1 MTLRKEVAMTVPR
14 HRLQARRLG
23 LLADTH
29 DVAVDWPKAVA
40 AIRAAMGPVDA
51 ILHCGDLTSP
61 GAIESLREIAPVWA
75 IRNPMGDADP
85 APPTLVDGPRVLEV
99 GSAGIGL
106 VFALSTEPVKAE
118 TDPVLR
124 FPALTAETA
133 MQVLFG
139 GRVDVCVF
147 GGTHR
152 AQVASAAGTLFV
164 NPGSPTLAKARTV
177 GVLTLGDG
185 TAEVEIRPV
194 G

>member
-61 GAIESLREIAPVWA
+61 
-75 IRNPMGDADP
+75 
-85 APPTLVDGPRVLEV
+85 TLVDGPRVLEV

-133 MQVLFG
+133 MRVLFG